1 MDYQHV
7 KLEIDD
13 PVATVTLNRPDKL
26 NAMTLRTTD
35 ELRHA
40 LVEADRSR
48 AVVGIVLTGAGRGF
62 SAGLDLSEV
71 EEMERAG
78 STDVSR
84 EACDLAVHEPHHD
97 HASADFERPCSY
109 LMSLRKPVIAAI
121 CSAPPSRG
129 SGWLASTARHG
140 CCRG

>member
-1 MDYQHV
+1 MGYQHV

-13 PVATVTLNRPDKL
+13 PVATITLNRPDKL

-78 STDVSR
+78 STDVPR
-84 EACDLAVHEPHHD
+84 DTCDLDVLETHHV

-109 LMSLRKPVIAAI
+109 LMSLRKPVISPI
-121 CSAPPSRG
+121 KGPSDG
-129 SGWLASTARHG
+129 LGFSFAS
-140 CCRG
+140 CCEVCFS